1 MISLV
6 LPAYN
11 EVRRLENTIK
21 VITKEL
27 RKLTEDF
34 EIIIAE
40 DGATDG
46 TDKLAEKL
54 AKEHSY
60 IRHFHSD
67 KRLGRGLALTR
78 TFKKSHGDI
87 LLYSDVDL
95 ATSPVHISKL
105 IKEIERGADVS
116 TGSRRLKGSV
126 TKRNIE
132 RRVLSKIYNFLVKLL
147 LNSKIKDHQ
156 CGFKAFKR
164 KTALS
169 LLNETENT
177 HWFWDTEILVRA
189 QKKGL
194 KVTEIPVRWY
204 QIDKETKV
212 KLLKDSIIMFLS
224 IIKLMFK
231 LRGKNG
237 SNRLRLL

>member
-11 EVRRLENTIK
+11 EVKRLENTVK
-21 VITKEL
+21 VIAEEL
-27 RKLTEDF
+27 KKLKQDF

-46 TDKLAEKL
+46 TDKLAERLVKR
-54 AKEHSY
+54 HSY

-78 TFKKSHGDI
+78 AFKESRGDI
-87 LLYSDVDL
+87 LVYVDVDL
-95 ATSPVHISKL
+95 ATDPVDISKL
-105 IKEIERGADVS
+105 INEIEKGADIS
-116 TGSRRLKGSV
+116 TGSRLLKGSV

-132 RRVLSKIYNFLVKLL
+132 RRILSKIYNFLVRLF
-147 LNSKIKDHQ
+147 LNSQISDHQ
-156 CGFKAFKR
+156 CGFKSFKR
-164 KTALS
+164 KTVIP
-169 LLNETENT
+169 LLNEVNNT

-194 KVTEIPVRWY
+194 KVTELPVKWY
-204 QIDKETKV
+204 QRYEETKV
-212 KLLKDSIIMFLS
+212 EILHDSIDMFLS
-224 IIKLMFK
+224 ILRLMFK
-231 LRGKNG
+231 IR
-237 SNRLRLL
+237 